1 MRAGL
6 SKLAERYVRF
16 AAIEA
21 RGSSPTYEQLA
32 LAVSRSPELLEF
44 LAGLPEDR
52 QQPNLFF
59 AAVRKTAGVP
69 RGGDHLVEIVREQAP
84 HVRQIMLART
94 TQTNEPARCA
104 VLLPALARLPQ
115 PLALLEVGASAGL
128 CLLPDLYGYD
138 YGRARLMPR
147 SHRDRPSVVF
157 PCKVNGAAPLPLELP
172 AIAWHRAW
180 TCVPSTCTRATIWA
194 GWKCSAGT
202 CRTGTATARGDR
214 DRARQPAA
222 DRQGQSVGRPCG
234 GRCVGAEERNPC
246 RISHR
251 GLGLRA
257 APIGSRPFRRGGP
270 RIGRGV
276 DQQRGA
282 ERVFGNCGASS
293 ARARRRSFPAVS
305 GWKTGGVD
313 RSARSVDSLV
323 RGLTES
329 RILCLAGKAKSAA
342 RPPIIACL
350 SMPFRT
356 DAPRPRSGP
365 PRTR

>member
-16 AAIEA
+16 AGIEA
-21 RGSSPTYEQLA
+21 CGSSPTYEQLA

-194 GWKCSAGT
+194 GWKCS
-202 CRTGTATARGDR
+202 
-214 DRARQPAA
+214 
-222 DRQGQSVGRPCG
+222 SGRNMPNGHSDC
-234 GRCVGAEERNPC
+234 
-246 RISHR
+246 
-251 GLGLRA
+251 
-257 APIGSRPFRRGGP
+257 
-270 RIGRGV
+270 
-276 DQQRGA
+276 
-282 ERVFGNCGASS
+282 
-293 ARARRRSFPAVS
+293 ARRSRSRAPTGRRSS
-305 GWKTGGVD
+305 GAICWKTLR
-313 RSARSVDSLV
+313 RSLRRRRRAQ
-323 RGLTES
+323 
-329 RILCLAGKAKSAA
+329 
-342 RPPIIACL
+342 PL
-350 SMPFRT
+350 SYFT
-356 DAPRPRSGP
+356 PRSWA
-365 PRTR
+365 TC